1 MSKESIASE
10 EVRLNLP
17 FLLKLPRIL
26 NFLKIGRRR
35 VPIKVGVGVGVGA
48 GVHPIKVGVGVGVG
62 VHPIKVGVGVH
73 PIKA

>member
-35 VPIKVGVGVGVGA
+35 VPIKG
-48 GVHPIKVGVGVGVG
+48 VGVGVGVG
-62 VHPIKVGVGVH
+62 VHPIKVGVGVGVHPIRVGVGVGVH